1 MKDTQARALHSCGVC
16 APQGRLVFTRSPSH
30 HHPITCKRSCAFAP
44 PVPEPATPPLG
55 PGPTLGRTTCTTYEG
70 QGVCLWCGRGG
81 HSMAGGVGPGRGEC
95 VTWAVSHIS
104 PATYQCRCSDPRQ
117 APLPGGSSRIR
128 QGRNACRA
136 PSTGAAGGLSQLS
149 PPPLLDPL
157 FGWPGPAIRP
167 TSWQRGP
174 RVKRL
179 SRGRQ
184 NPTPQVRR
192 RERRVTIS

>member
-1 MKDTQARALHSCGVC
+1 MLHRDASFSHVPHRTIIPSRAREAARLLLQCRNLLPLQCPNPVQPLDAQPAQHMKDKECVCG
-16 APQGRLVFTRSPSH
+16 
-30 HHPITCKRSCAFAP
+30 
-44 PVPEPATPPLG
+44 
-55 PGPTLGRTTCTTYEG
+55 
-70 QGVCLWCGRGG
+70 GRGG